1 MKAPAHT
8 RKSTDSW
15 WAAEERNNTTRSNAV
30 MKIHFRLLVTIGNLV
45 SLIAAFH
52 SPDKCGGQGSPPSR
66 TKDLPVFGC

>member
-45 SLIAAFH
+45 SLSSFPL
-52 SPDKCGGQGSPPSR
+52 SGQVRG
-66 TKDLPVFGC
+66 TG